1 MTEDEGFI
9 YESIISQVRM
19 GFLSMEEIEENIIE
33 EIEDNGFEDNIS
45 EKWALKQIKKEWENH
60 IEQSKHWKK
69 PTDTEKLIKA
79 FDDLRKTNIIA
90 LHNAGYTTSEGEE
103 EVAEVELAL
112 RKKGIVSDGYC
123 FYHEQDLARALEKEN
138 SLLAIAFQKVE
149 NSDDEITVG
158 IGEKIV
164 AILKKNNFE
173 VEWDRTA
180 NQKILIPNF
189 KWQLIYN
196 EDNSHL
202 FIIKSKD
209 K

>member
-1 MTEDEGFI
+1 MTEDEEFI

-19 GFLSMEEIEENIIE
+19 GFLSIEEIEENIIE
-33 EIEDNGFEDNIS
+33 EIEDNGFEDDIS
-45 EKWALKQIKKEWENH
+45 EKWALKHIKKEWKNH
-60 IEQSKHWKK
+60 IEESKHWKK

-103 EVAEVELAL
+103 EVVEVELLL
-112 RKKGIVSDGYC
+112 RQKGIVSDGYC

-202 FIIKSKD
+202 FNYKE
-209 K
+209 